1 MIPAADLSS
10 KFALDV
16 QGVNSLKLE
25 SKQPSADAIKKTAE
39 QFEAMFM
46 NMMLKSMREASPQ
59 DGMFDSEQ
67 TRTFTSMLD
76 QQLSQ
81 KMASRGVGLA
91 DVLVRQLSSTLG
103 LNSNPGIEP
112 TSAATQSSAQET
124 LPASS
129 SVLEPTVNNPAR
141 FNQGEPV
148 KNEPARHVQDFT
160 QRILPH
166 AREASAQTGIPAQF
180 MVGQAALESGWG
192 KGEIRAADGQQSF
205 NLFGIKAGGSWKGRS
220 VAVTTTEYVDGKPQR
235 TVAAFR
241 AYDSYADAFRDY
253 ANVLRAN
260 PRYQNVIAQGQ
271 DAAGFAQGLQRAG
284 YATDPNYAQKLMN
297 VIRQI

>member
-91 DVLVRQLSSTLG
+91 DVLVRQLSSTMG
-103 LNSNPGIEP
+103 LNSNPGVDSP
-112 TSAATQSSAQET
+112 SAATQPSAQET
-124 LPASS
+124 IPAAN
-129 SVLEPTVNNPAR
+129 SVLVPTVNNPAR
-141 FNQGEPV
+141 FNQGEAV
-148 KNEPARHVQDFT
+148 KNEPVRHIQEFT

-192 KGEIRAADGQQSF
+192 RGEIRSADGQQSF
-205 NLFGIKAGGSWKGRS
+205 NLFGIKAGGNWKGRS

-241 AYDSYADAFRDY
+241 AYGSYADAFRDY

>member
-103 LNSNPGIEP
+103 VDAPLAAAQTAPPIQEMTAIPVNNP
-112 TSAATQSSAQET
+112 
-124 LPASS
+124 PASS
-129 SVLEPTVNNPAR
+129 
-141 FNQGEPV
+141 QGEPV

-192 KGEIRAADGQQSF
+192 RGEIRGADGQQSF
-205 NLFGIKAGGSWKGRS
+205 NLFGIKAGGNWKGRS